1 MPGWSEVELDVFGNG
16 EEYGVHL
23 RRRTPCRGHG
33 SPIAKSSRPT
43 GVADGS
49 NSVRPLV
56 RYRTDVLIDTRRLR
70 RIGVVAIGGRAFSA
84 DLARGGLRLTTL
96 RRLAKKPSL

>member
-1 MPGWSEVELDVFGNG
+1 MAVLSPNLHG
-16 EEYGVHL
+16 L
-23 RRRTPCRGHG
+23 R
-33 SPIAKSSRPT
+33 

-70 RIGVVAIGGRAFSA
+70 RSGVDAIGRAFSA
-84 DLARGGLRLTTL
+84 DLAPGGLRFTTL